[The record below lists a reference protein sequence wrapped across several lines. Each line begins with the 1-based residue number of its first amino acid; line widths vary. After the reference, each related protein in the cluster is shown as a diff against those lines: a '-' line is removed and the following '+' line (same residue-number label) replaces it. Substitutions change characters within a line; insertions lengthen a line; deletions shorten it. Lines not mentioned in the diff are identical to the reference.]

1 MIIIV
6 HIVSVFCHACFV
18 GRRSFESREQRDN
31 NRQQRTRVLA
41 GELADVV
48 SALVRVQRRA
58 AAIGLTLNL
67 AMRSGRSGAGAFRDI
82 SYQFPS

>member
-1 MIIIV
+1 M
-6 HIVSVFCHACFV
+6 
-18 GRRSFESREQRDN
+18 
-31 NRQQRTRVLA
+31 LA

-48 SALVRVQRRA
+48 SALVQVQRRA